1 MNGEN
6 EHDED
11 VLILDDEIE
20 EQEPEQ
26 QEGEEPEEQREE
38 EPEQIGFDDEDDD
51 KPKSESELIRVLRQ
65 RLKDQRK
72 DFAEQRRTPE
82 DAPIVV
88 GDKPTMEVCDYDE
101 DRYTAQLDEWHDRKR
116 QADERERRQ
125 TDQQTQQQQKWQ
137 QVTER
142 YNTGKAALPYRD
154 KDEAEEAAFAVLPDT
169 ARAIIAKV
177 ADDPAK
183 MIYALGRSP
192 GKLAELAKIDDPLE
206 LVKAITKMEA
216 KVTTK
221 TGKRP
226 PDPDRP
232 LKGGVV
238 TATKA
243 DKELERLEKEAD
255 RTGDRSALAKYRAS
269 KREK

>member
-1 MNGEN
+1 MNPDN
-6 EHDED
+6 EHEED
-11 VLILDDEIE
+11 VLILDDEVE
-20 EQEPEQ
+20 EQDAEQ
-26 QEGEEPEEQREE
+26 QDDDDAGADEPDAQTDAGS
-38 EPEQIGFDDEDDD
+38 EQIGFADEDDD

-72 DFAEQRRTPE
+72 DFAEQRRAPADT
-82 DAPIVV
+82 PIVV
-88 GDKPTMEVCDYDE
+88 GDKPTMEANDYDE
-101 DRYTAQLDEWHDRKR
+101 DRYSAELDAWHDRKR
-116 QADERERRQ
+116 QAEERDRRQ
-125 TDQQTQQQQKWQ
+125 TEEQQQQQQKWQ

-142 YNTGKAALPYRD
+142 YNAGKAALPYRD
-154 KDEAEEAAFAVLPDT
+154 KDDAEEAAFAVLPDT

-238 TATKA
+238 TASKA
-243 DKELERLEKEAD
+243 DKEL
-255 RTGDRSALAKYRAS
+255 
-269 KREK
+269 